1 MTEWQAVPKETSDNP
16 SDALARAIANIA
28 RAHKDMRRRDVRCS
42 ESIFKRLR
50 REFLDCLEK
59 SESLTPDERADVN
72 EILARDLLEGS
83 LLDLLNDVIAE
94 RAKPRTKSTSEGSA
108 ANEE

>member
-1 MTEWQAVPKETSDNP
+1 MTEWQSVPHESAERS
-16 SDALARAIANIA
+16 SDALDRAIANIA
-28 RAHKDMRRRDVRCS
+28 RAHKEMRKRDVRCS

-59 SESLTPDERADVN
+59 SESLSADERMDVN

-83 LLDLLNDVIAE
+83 LVDLLNDVLAE
-94 RAKPRTKSTSEGSA
+94 RSNPKSIPATEGVTNHDS
-108 ANEE
+108 

>member
-1 MTEWQAVPKETSDNP
+1 MKEWQSVSKESSDNP

-42 ESIFKRLR
+42 EAIFKRLR

-59 SESLTPDERADVN
+59 SESLTPDERVDVN

-94 RAKPRTKSTSEGSA
+94 RTMPRSKPNIEGSA